1 MGTIGDIIFQ
11 IIAFGLTIL
20 FFISFGLFINRLLR
34 NQKRKIQDNIEL
46 EKKLDK
52 IISLLEEKESKN

>member
-1 MGTIGDIIFQ
+1 MLDIGDIIFQ
-11 IIAFGLTIL
+11 IIVFGFVIL
-20 FFISFGLFINRLLR
+20 FFISFVLFVKSLIK
-34 NQKRKIQDNIEL
+34 NQKEKIQDNNEL